1 MNKIVAF
8 IILLGICWMNSE
20 ARAQAVTPPPR
31 SLSPK
36 VEVIAKTYLDSIV
49 VRWAPN
55 QARVWQYGN
64 RYGYI
69 IERATLAKGDQYN
82 LSNPPT
88 VTLTAEPIKPRPLA
102 EWEPIAMQDKYAA
115 IAAQAI
121 YGESFEIVDPSNT
134 LATFVNRAKETEN
147 RFSFSLFAAD
157 QSVATAQA
165 HGLRFVDRD
174 VRADEK
180 YRYRVRVAL
189 PESVQ
194 DTVETGFVFL
204 ATRDTASIPAPQQV
218 EVAFGDRVAQVSW
231 NKRYYERTFTSYLI
245 ERSDNLSKG
254 FTRLEQPPLV
264 NPTQDRHQSVERMYS
279 TDSLSDNTTFYYYRV
294 RGVTA
299 FGEISPP
306 SDTVSGHGIPAGL
319 PVTPVIMKHA
329 LLPHGPVQLEWEL
342 DESYNKQLQGFHLL
356 RSDRADAPTD
366 TLTTDLLPATDRNFI
381 DTNPL
386 AVNYYRIM
394 AVDQAGRTY
403 PSFPTLVQLE
413 DSIPPA
419 PPVALAGSI
428 DTAGLVTITWQANTE
443 PDLSGYRVLMSN
455 TPDGTFVQV
464 SDALVTDSV
473 YTDRTVVKTLTRYI
487 YYRVVA
493 VDHHYNRSAVS
504 ETLRLVRPD
513 VVPPTAPVFRLAESQ
528 DSAVYLTWHP
538 SASDDVVQH
547 VLYRRAT
554 PRTFW
559 TTIATFDSL
568 TVSTFQ
574 DTTAVPGRTYE
585 YTLMAVDRT
594 GLESTLAPAVQVA
607 HIDDGVRETITEFY
621 SKVDR
626 NTKQVELAWSYPTA
640 RVERYLL
647 FRQATGQPL
656 RLLKS
661 VSGSR
666 STFEDR
672 QLTVNTAYTYRI
684 QAIYQDGGQS
694 GLSEGLTVKY

>member
-1 MNKIVAF
+1 M
-8 IILLGICWMNSE
+8 
-20 ARAQAVTPPPR
+20 
-31 SLSPK
+31 
-36 VEVIAKTYLDSIV
+36 
-49 VRWAPN
+49 
-55 QARVWQYGN
+55 
-64 RYGYI
+64 
-69 IERATLAKGDQYN
+69 
-82 LSNPPT
+82 
-88 VTLTAEPIKPRPLA
+88 
-102 EWEPIAMQDKYAA
+102 
-115 IAAQAI
+115 
-121 YGESFEIVDPSNT
+121 
-134 LATFVNRAKETEN
+134 
-147 RFSFSLFAAD
+147 
-157 QSVATAQA
+157 
-165 HGLRFVDRD
+165 
-174 VRADEK
+174 
-180 YRYRVRVAL
+180 
-189 PESVQ
+189 
-194 DTVETGFVFL
+194 
-204 ATRDTASIPAPQQV
+204 
-218 EVAFGDRVAQVSW
+218 AQVSW

-279 TDSLSDNTTFYYYRV
+279 TDSLSDNTTVYYYRV
-294 RGVTA
+294 RGMTA

-306 SDTVSGHGIPAGL
+306 SDTVSGHGIMAGL
-319 PVTPVIMKHA
+319 PVTPAITKHA

-342 DESYNKQLQGFHLL
+342 DEAYNEQLQGFHLL
-356 RSDRADAPTD
+356 RSDRADVPTD
-366 TLTTDLLPATDRNFI
+366 TLTTDLLPATDRSFI

-419 PPVALAGSI
+419 PPIALAGSI
-428 DTAGLVTITWQANTE
+428 DTTGLVTITWQANTE

-464 SDALVTDSV
+464 SDALVTDSI

-487 YYRVVA
+487 YYQVVA
-493 VDHHYNRSAVS
+493 VDHHYNRSAAS

-513 VVPPTAPVFRLAESQ
+513 IVSPTTPVFRLAESQ

-647 FRQATGQPL
+647 FRQAAGQPL

-661 VSGSR
+661 VPGSR

-684 QAIYQDGGQS
+684 QAVYRDGGQS